1 MATLVV
7 GGLASFTSVFG
18 TAGTAAFSAATFA
31 FSTLAAAIDNFLL
44 FPALFPPEDIK
55 GDRIED
61 FALSTAAEGSARNTV
76 LGEQNRV
83 GAQVIWQGAITER
96 SDTES
101 GGKGGGGGPDV
112 TTYTYFCNVAI
123 EVTDGTI
130 ASIDRIWAD
139 GNILYVNPD
148 KPALVQTTVTSDEIA
163 AIAGQ
168 VTYRGPNVRLQA
180 PAAVFSS
187 GLFKVGSVITVTG
200 FAEPQLNSGH
210 TFVAGDWPAT
220 YTQVIAALVT
230 AGTHTLRWKIFDIG
244 SGANPEIGLRA
255 WALDSTGAE
264 LYPLDRSNIATNATA
279 AGPLASRNWYSPGLE
294 AVGEDVT
301 CTADTASYHP
311 GWVETVTIY
320 DGTQQPT
327 DDPVPVDP
335 LIDAE
340 ETGPV
345 PIFVNRSY
353 ITLGELN
360 LTEFGN
366 RVPNFVVQVNEQA
379 SKPLSTAISDVL
391 TSAGLISNQYDV
403 TALSGITMEGYNIVG
418 IQQPRSALQPLLMT
432 YNVAVQEDNDKL
444 TFYLKENA
452 TEVALD
458 ATLMGTG
465 EAGSPGTFTDQDER
479 DRPTRINVKYIDP
492 ATDLQTGTQ
501 AYRKVDSS
509 EQGAMNIDFQVTMT
523 ATDAQCR
530 ARRVLWASWSNSR
543 RFTTSIAPRY
553 YELLPGD
560 VATFNYSLYDSE
572 GTAIT
577 AYVRVFILTTTRG
590 ENGLIEIE
598 GVVEDPQPFISQL
611 CETDGPT
618 GFSTSVVPT
627 DPPEA
632 QLEIIDLAP
641 LKEEHINT
649 PGAYLA
655 GCLVDPEAGWNGA
668 KIWRATD
675 HTSPA
680 GGVAFTSGTFTAWKD
695 LIFETTS
702 GASATVLA
710 DGNIHTLDR
719 KNTVTVDLNHGS
731 LASITKDELNER
743 GNQAVLGDEVIA
755 FQTVE
760 SLGNNSYTLS
770 NLLRGL
776 RGTKVTGHVAGERFV
791 LTNSLGFSFF
801 ETHSVGSAGPYWN
814 FKVVPLGQAAGEVSA
829 IETVQSATLGV
840 VPQSFQLTGRN
851 SRPAPVCNVTA
862 TRDAS
867 NNLTIYW
874 QRTTRSLVTGIA
886 STRPLNESFA
896 QFMFNVYTDATSTPV
911 LANIIYNPI
920 QILPMAPQGFY
931 SMVVTAAQQT
941 AIGVTPGNPVYV
953 EGLQLSSVGGPAGRI
968 RERFTL

>member
-1 MATLVV
+1 MASLVV
-7 GGLASFTSVFG
+7 GVAALAST
-18 TAGTAAFSAATFA
+18 TTAAAGAAATTFGFVAGSTKLAATMFA
-31 FSTLAAAIDNFLL
+31 LTTVAAAIDNFLL
-44 FPALFPPEDIK
+44 FPALFPPQDIK

-83 GAQVIWQGAITER
+83 GAQIIWQGAVTER

-101 GGKGGGGGPDV
+101 GGKGGGGPDV

-163 AIAGQ
+163 AIAGN

-200 FAEPQLNSGH
+200 FANSQLNSGH
-210 TFVAGDWPAT
+210 IFVAGDWDPAN
-220 YTQVIAALVT
+220 TQIIAALVT

-244 SGANPEIGLRA
+244 SGANPTIGLRA
-255 WALDSTGAE
+255 WALDPTGAE
-264 LYPLDRSNIATNATA
+264 LYPLDVSGIATNVATI
-279 AGPLASRNWYSPGLE
+279 GNPIYNTWYSPGSE
-294 AVGEDVT
+294 AAGATVT
-301 CTADTASYHP
+301 CAADTASYHP

-391 TSAGLISNQYDV
+391 TSAGLVSNQYDV

-444 TFYLKENA
+444 SFYLKENA
-452 TEVALD
+452 AEVALD
-458 ATLMGTG
+458 TTLIGTG
-465 EAGSPGTFTDQDER
+465 EAGSPGSFTDQDER

-560 VATFNYSLYDSE
+560 VATFNYSVYDSE

-577 AYVRVFILTTTRG
+577 AYVRAFILTTTRG

-611 CETDGPT
+611 CETDSPT
-618 GFSTSVVPT
+618 GFSTTVVPT

-675 HTSPA
+675 HTSLA
-680 GGVAFTSGTFTAWKD
+680 GGVAFTSGT
-695 LIFETTS
+695 L
-702 GASATVLA
+702 
-710 DGNIHTLDR
+710 
-719 KNTVTVDLNHGS
+719 
-731 LASITKDELNER
+731 
-743 GNQAVLGDEVIA
+743 Q
-755 FQTVE
+755 
-760 SLGNNSYTLS
+760 
-770 NLLRGL
+770 
-776 RGTKVTGHVAGERFV
+776 
-791 LTNSLGFSFF
+791 
-801 ETHSVGSAGPYWN
+801 P
-814 FKVVPLGQAAGEVSA
+814 
-829 IETVQSATLGV
+829 
-840 VPQSFQLTGRN
+840 GR
-851 SRPAPVCNVTA
+851 T
-862 TRDAS
+862 
-867 NNLTIYW
+867 
-874 QRTTRSLVTGIA
+874 
-886 STRPLNESFA
+886 
-896 QFMFNVYTDATSTPV
+896 
-911 LANIIYNPI
+911 
-920 QILPMAPQGFY
+920 
-931 SMVVTAAQQT
+931 
-941 AIGVTPGNPVYV
+941 
-953 EGLQLSSVGGPAGRI
+953 
-968 RERFTL
+968 